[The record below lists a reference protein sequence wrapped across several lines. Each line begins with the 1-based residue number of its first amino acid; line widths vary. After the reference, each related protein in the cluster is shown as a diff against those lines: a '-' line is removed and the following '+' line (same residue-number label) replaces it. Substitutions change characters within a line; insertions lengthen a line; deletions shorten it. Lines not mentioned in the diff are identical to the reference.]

1 MKLILLLAAL
11 GIAWLWRQHRD
22 ADQALRRAARS
33 AAPRP
38 LLQDMVRCND
48 CAVHVPKT
56 DAVAGRHGAYYCCAE
71 HRRRAED

>member
-11 GIAWLWRQHRD
+11 AAAWLWRQHRD
-22 ADQALRRAARS
+22 ADQAQQRTARS

-38 LLQDMVRCND
+38 MLQDMVRCGV
-48 CAVHVPKT
+48 CAVHVPRP

-71 HRRRAED
+71 HRRHAED